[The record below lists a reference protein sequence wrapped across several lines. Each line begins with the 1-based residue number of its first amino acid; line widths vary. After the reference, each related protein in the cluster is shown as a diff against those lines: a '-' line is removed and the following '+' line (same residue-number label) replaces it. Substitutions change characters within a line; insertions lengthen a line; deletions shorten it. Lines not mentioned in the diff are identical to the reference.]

1 MGFIKK
7 LPDVVANKIAAGEVV
22 QRPASAVKELL
33 ENAIDASADEITLII
48 KDAGKT
54 LIQVIDNGTGMSE
67 DDAMLAFERFATS
80 KISTAEDL
88 EDLHTLGFRGEAL
101 ASIASIAQVELK
113 TKRREDVL
121 ASLVRIDGGVFQ
133 ETSKTHAP
141 DGTSIAVRNLFY
153 NVPAR
158 RKFLKSDTTEFKH
171 IYETILAQ
179 ALAHPEIKWKL
190 ISDGEEVFNLTTHSL
205 TERLNHF
212 FGKEF

>member
-33 ENAIDASADEITLII
+33 ENAIDAGADEITLII

-54 LIQVIDNGTGMSE
+54 LIQVIDNGCGMSE

-101 ASIASIAQVELK
+101 ASIASIAQIELK
-113 TKRREDVL
+113 RNAVKIRSPRLCALTAGSFKKLPKPMRPTALPSLCATFFTTFPHD
-121 ASLVRIDGGVFQ
+121 ASFSNPTRPN
-133 ETSKTHAP
+133 S
-141 DGTSIAVRNLFY
+141 SIF
-153 NVPAR
+153 
-158 RKFLKSDTTEFKH
+158 TTRF
-171 IYETILAQ
+171 
-179 ALAHPEIKWKL
+179 
-190 ISDGEEVFNLTTHSL
+190 
-205 TERLNHF
+205 
-212 FGKEF
+212 